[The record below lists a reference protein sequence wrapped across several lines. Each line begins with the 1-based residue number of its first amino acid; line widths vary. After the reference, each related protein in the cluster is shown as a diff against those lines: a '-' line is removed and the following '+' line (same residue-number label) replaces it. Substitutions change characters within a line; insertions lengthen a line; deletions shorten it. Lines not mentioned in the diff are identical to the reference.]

1 MLLYAE
7 LAGLGH
13 GALAKK
19 NNNARARSQSCS
31 HVLPALLV
39 IPQTNYAFSSS
50 SSSLLF
56 QLPQSSR
63 SFQLQLDLDK
73 DGFFPFLL
81 HSPLLWLKR
90 DLPVEITHTRSR
102 THTHRTCAPVDC
114 SAETLHLR
122 KNIFTNKQGPPPP
135 LTDPPQLGPLP
146 TSSSAL

>member
-1 MLLYAE
+1 MPYRHTLYF
-7 LAGLGH
+7 LFHFCYKNTISDVVVCRICGVRPRRLQ
-13 GALAKK
+13 KK
-19 NNNARARSQSCS
+19 NARARSQSCS

-56 QLPQSSR
+56 QLPQSSL

-90 DLPVEITHTRSR
+90 DLPVEITRKRSH
-102 THTHRTCAPVDC
+102 THTCTEHARLWTAAQRRC
-114 SAETLHLR
+114 
-122 KNIFTNKQGPPPP
+122 I
-135 LTDPPQLGPLP
+135 
-146 TSSSAL
+146 